1 MRRGLRHIE
10 ALVAQLTLP
19 TYADQGHVVDDEKL
33 LDFLQ
38 LQDTFEWNG
47 TLERVRG
54 VNVFLV
60 CQRLLTCLDR
70 LIAKGTNEQ
79 TTLLL
84 LSTLDLMQGL
94 LLIHPPS
101 RRLFAREVHMTVYTQ
116 CLVRLTYVDFAR
128 SSGAGYWRT
137 SPSRDTS
144 NHSMR
149 PS

>member
-1 MRRGLRHIE
+1 MVR
-10 ALVAQLTLP
+10 
-19 TYADQGHVVDDEKL
+19 
-33 LDFLQ
+33 
-38 LQDTFEWNG
+38 
-47 TLERVRG
+47 LERVRG

-101 RRLFAREVHMTVYTQ
+101 RRLFAREVHMTVLHT
-116 CLVRLTYVDFAR
+116 TF
-128 SSGAGYWRT
+128 
-137 SPSRDTS
+137 
-144 NHSMR
+144 
-149 PS
+149 